1 VSDGPE
7 SARPSPDLVLLLRA
21 ALGDARVAA
30 EAWQV
35 WCKRVSFDDMG
46 EASMRLMPL
55 VSKNLATH
63 GIEHE
68 LTGRLRGIHR
78 YWWSRNQ
85 HLLHRLARVIDLLA
99 AESIDVMVLKGVP
112 LALRYY
118 GDPGLRPMS
127 DFDLLVPTRDADRA
141 LARLRAGGWKPTE
154 PIRIH
159 LADRTIDTRVYPGV
173 GLVDGEGQECDL
185 HWHVLHDCC
194 FDGADESIWRH
205 AETLSIHDRSF
216 LAPDATDLL
225 MHVCV
230 HGATY
235 NPMPPVR
242 WIADAAMI
250 LRTAGDRVDWDRL
263 VFEAETRLLAVVM
276 REAVE
281 VLRETV
287 DADVPASV
295 VARLR
300 SARTRRVEEREY
312 RLRQLDK
319 GYLRTLTG
327 RRCQFRRQYP
337 NGGPLSSVAKVPD
350 FLQQIWS
357 LPTKRVIPRIILFYV
372 LPAYLKRV
380 VTGHVVEGHPHPVA
394 D

>member
-1 VSDGPE
+1 MSEAPA

-21 ALGDARVAA
+21 ALCDARIAA
-30 EAWQV
+30 EAWRT
-35 WCKRVSFDDMG
+35 WCKRASFDDMG

-55 VSKNLATH
+55 ISKNLATH

-85 HLLHRLARVIDLLA
+85 NLLHRLAKVIDVLA
-99 AESIDVMVLKGVP
+99 AESIDIMVLKGVP

-127 DFDLLVPTRDADRA
+127 DFDLLVPTHKADRA
-141 LARLRAGGWKPTE
+141 LELLRDGGWKPTE
-154 PIRIH
+154 PIRIR
-159 LADRTIDTRVYPGV
+159 LADSMIDTRVYPGV
-173 GLVDGEGQECDL
+173 GLADGEGQECDL

-205 AETLSIHDRSF
+205 AETLAIHDRCF
-216 LAPDATDLL
+216 RVPDATDLF

-242 WIADAAMI
+242 WVADAAMI
-250 LRTAGDRVDWDRL
+250 VRTAGARIDWDRL
-263 VFEAETRLLAVVM
+263 IVEAEARLLSVVM
-276 REAVE
+276 REAIDVVRE
-281 VLRETV
+281 VA
-287 DADVPASV
+287 DADIPESV
-295 VARLR
+295 MTRLR
-300 SARTRRVEEREY
+300 ATRTRRVEEREY
-312 RLRQLDK
+312 RLRQRDK

-337 NGGPLSSVAKVPD
+337 SAGPLARVAKLPD

-357 LPTKRVIPRIILFYV
+357 LPTKRAIPKIALFYV
-372 LPAYLKRV
+372 LPAYLRRV
-380 VTGHVVEGHPHPVA
+380 VTGHVVEGYPHPVA
-394 D
+394 K